1 MKKLL
6 LFILVSFA
14 APVFLFS
21 QIIYNN
27 KVDSVINLMSS
38 QNMGR
43 YVRELSGD
51 TVIAIGGIPQR
62 IYSRHA
68 SSPSNQLAAQ
78 YIYEKFQSFGLQV
91 RYQTNN
97 AHNVNVIARK
107 TGYLHPE
114 IKVLMG
120 AHYDN
125 IRGGIGPL
133 DTMKGADDNGSG
145 VAAVL
150 ESARLLSTYNP
161 KYTIEFIAFDE
172 EEIGLLGAY
181 GYADSC
187 AHNPNEFVF
196 GLINMDMISWDGN
209 NDGLIRIMT
218 SPGCDFLADML
229 IRTYSMYNLY
239 LTPIK
244 AFNAAGSDHMAF
256 WNNGIGAI
264 SSIEPASDFHPY
276 YHSLGDV
283 FSLFNM
289 TYFMNN
295 AKANLATVMSI
306 ADEQFYM
313 INQQQIQSSSD
324 TSARIVEAGIT
335 FGIPIGSGGNAPRLY
350 YKVGNGSYSYL
361 NAFEIVDNFY
371 RFRIPGQQPGSQ
383 ISYYFAA
390 QDLTGTYLVSL
401 PLGATGF
408 NPPGIVPP
416 QQVFRYYVYSNTS
429 FVSNNVKPILD
440 NQYTR
445 DSIYVPFAGN
455 IQDITVNL
463 NINHANDGDLLI
475 TLIKDNSISHLSQ
488 FNGNNGQNFT
498 NTTFN
503 DTAAMLITQGTPPFT
518 GMFKPQQLFAAFAN
532 TQTHGYWILRILDMR
547 TGSTGTL
554 LNWSLNLK
562 YSSPISISTI
572 GNELP
577 KKFSLQQNYPN
588 PFNPMT
594 RIQFNV
600 PKTGEVR
607 IRVFDVMGREI
618 KMLMNGKLDAGSYE
632 TVFDGNGLTTGVY
645 FYRMEAGD
653 FIETKKM
660 MLVK

>member
-6 LFILVSFA
+6 LFILVSLA

-51 TVIAIGGIPQR
+51 TVIAIGGVPQR

-78 YIYEKFQSFGLQV
+78 YIYEKFQSFGMQV

-97 AHNVNVIARK
+97 THNVNVIARK

-114 IKVLMG
+114 IKVLIG

-229 IRTYSMYNLY
+229 IRTYSMYNLN
-239 LTPIK
+239 LTPLK

-313 INQQQIQSSSD
+313 INHQQIQSSSD

-401 PLGATGF
+401 PVGATGF

-445 DSIYVPFAGN
+445 DSIYVPFGGN

-532 TQTHGYWILRILDMR
+532 TQTQGYWILRILDMR